1 MLWKLL
7 KRPDAFLNPK
17 GDCFGSLLFAFLNRM
32 LCTGLQFLQPVF
44 LQKRIAVMVIMNKKH
59 RCGMDIFSKSF
70 AGYVLEF
77 FVDSAKM
84 RLAIFGINNLKR
96 GILMLLLFFLAWIIF
111 NGRVTLEI
119 VLFGIVISLAVF
131 AFICKF
137 MDFSI
142 QRERNFYRRLPQY
155 LQYFYVL
162 IKEIISANLTVCRMI
177 LTRKETMEPV
187 LVRVHVN
194 LKTETAR
201 VILANSITLTPG
213 TITVSMTGQELLV
226 HCLDKS
232 LSEGMEDSVFV
243 KLLQKMERE
252 DA

>member
-1 MLWKLL
+1 
-7 KRPDAFLNPK
+7 
-17 GDCFGSLLFAFLNRM
+17 
-32 LCTGLQFLQPVF
+32 
-44 LQKRIAVMVIMNKKH
+44 
-59 RCGMDIFSKSF
+59 
-70 AGYVLEF
+70 
-77 FVDSAKM
+77 
-84 RLAIFGINNLKR
+84 
-96 GILMLLLFFLAWIIF
+96 MLLLFFLAWIIF

-131 AFICKF
+131 WFLCKF

-142 QRERNFYRRLPQY
+142 QRERNFYRKLPRL
-155 LQYFYVL
+155 LQYGYVL
-162 IKEIISANLTVCRMI
+162 VREIVSANLTVCRMI

-187 LVRVHVN
+187 VVRVHTD
-194 LKTETAR
+194 LKTETAK

-213 TITVSMTGQELLV
+213 TITVSMSGQELLV

-243 KLLQKMERE
+243 KLLQKLEEE